1 MLDLSNV
8 SFSYNGDPAIDNLC
22 LSVESG
28 EFIGLIGAN
37 GSGKSTILKLAAG
50 TLRPGAGEITL
61 WGKAIHHYRD
71 RDRAKLVSYLPQML
85 DVHVPFRVNE
95 LVRMG
100 LYPYDI
106 PPDLTPD
113 EAVATVGLADKGDS
127 LIGELSGGER
137 RRAFLAMTLL
147 QGAGI
152 LLLDEPLAN
161 LDIRFQIELMRLLK
175 DLRHQKHISIVMAL
189 HDINLAF
196 QFDKVYV
203 VKEGRII
210 TEGRP
215 LETITR
221 DLLRE
226 AFDVDVMIYHHE
238 NGTVSFG
245 FERMEDKN
253 GLR

>member
-1 MLDLSNV
+1 
-8 SFSYNGDPAIDNLC
+8 
-22 LSVESG
+22 
-28 EFIGLIGAN
+28 
-37 GSGKSTILKLAAG
+37 
-50 TLRPGAGEITL
+50 
-61 WGKAIHHYRD
+61 
-71 RDRAKLVSYLPQML
+71 
-85 DVHVPFRVNE
+85 
-95 LVRMG
+95 
-100 LYPYDI
+100 
-106 PPDLTPD
+106 
-113 EAVATVGLADKGDS
+113 
-127 LIGELSGGER
+127 
-137 RRAFLAMTLL
+137 AFLAMTLL